1 MGSRVLLCRVALSTY
16 DRRETRRVN
25 PWAEDSDA
33 NPWDRKLMGVLKSEP
48 EGVVE
53 SLPELM
59 AIAKAMEDEAAMRYR
74 QLSRRM
80 RSLDNNAAVK
90 VFEHL
95 ASEEE
100 AHSARVTELSVAV
113 TGCAPKPADIRWEL
127 PPDLEDEGMADLAVS
142 RLVTPYR
149 ALSIAVRN
157 EDRAF
162 AFWSYVSAYAPSE
175 AVRRYAERM
184 AREELRHASIL
195 RMERRRA
202 YHGELRAAGL
212 PPAISM
218 RELQEKA
225 ASLEEGIRRTC
236 RSLASAA
243 AVSGDE
249 ATADL
254 LGRIAEAGS
263 GNRRASVFSGVGPSP
278 TQRHGAP
285 DSVVMI
291 DQAIAACETAAE
303 IYLQAAESAA
313 DEGVALEAQRLSK
326 SAITR
331 LVALRGRRVEIA
343 PVQFEDEPGT
353 AP

>member
-1 MGSRVLLCRVALSTY
+1 MGLLKT
-16 DRRETRRVN
+16 
-25 PWAEDSDA
+25 
-33 NPWDRKLMGVLKSEP
+33 EP

-53 SLPELM
+53 SLSELM

-80 RSLDNNAAVK
+80 LSLDNEAAMK
-90 VFEHL
+90 VFERL

-100 AHSARVTELSVAV
+100 THSARVTELSVAV
-113 TGCAPKPADIRWEL
+113 TGATPKAADIRWEL

-175 AVRRYAERM
+175 PVRHYAERM

-202 YHGELRAAGL
+202 YHGAPRAAGL
-212 PPAISM
+212 PPALSM
-218 RELQEKA
+218 KQLQEKA
-225 ASLEEGIRRTC
+225 ESLEQGIRNTC
-236 RSLASAA
+236 RSMASAA
-243 AVSGDE
+243 AASGDE
-249 ATADL
+249 ATAEL
-254 LGRIAEAGS
+254 LERIAEEGS
-263 GNRRASVFSGVGPSP
+263 GKMRVSVASGVGPSP
-278 TQRHGAP
+278 TRRHARL
-285 DSVVMI
+285 DSLVSI

-303 IYLQAAESAA
+303 IYLQAADSAA

-331 LVALRGRRVEIA
+331 LVALRARRIEIA
-343 PVQFEDEPGT
+343 PIQFEDEPGT